1 MGADRHGEI
10 LDGDGEAAEAAVVV
24 ALAEED
30 GDPGTILHHR
40 ILGRNRRVQGLLG
53 VPDFGVVWREVLRRD
68 TWRGIGIGM
77 MRGEG
82 MIVDGGA
89 ILGVLGRPVLARRR
103 PRLGDHPRA
112 AGVHRGM
119 RALDSDLLDV
129 DRLNKSTRDKLD
141 VSFRRCLLCQPR
153 LDKSSVNIPTL
164 CIQSSGITKAFR
176 HLFNNVEKFIQVSN
190 VAPNSAT
197 LAGLRR
203 SLDL

>member
-10 LDGDGEAAEAAVVV
+10 LDGDGEAAAAAAAAV

-30 GDPGTILHHR
+30 GDPGMILHHR

-53 VPDFGVVWREVLRRD
+53 VPDFGVVWREVLRQD
-68 TWRGIGIGM
+68 IWRGIGIGM

-82 MIVDGGA
+82 MIVDGAA
-89 ILGVLGRPVLARRR
+89 IPGVLGQPVLARRR

-129 DRLNKSTRDKLD
+129 DRLNKSTRDKLMCHTED
-141 VSFRRCLLCQPR
+141 ACYAYSDL
-153 LDKSSVNIPTL
+153 
-164 CIQSSGITKAFR
+164 TKA
-176 HLFNNVEKFIQVSN
+176 
-190 VAPNSAT
+190 A
-197 LAGLRR
+197 
-203 SLDL
+203 